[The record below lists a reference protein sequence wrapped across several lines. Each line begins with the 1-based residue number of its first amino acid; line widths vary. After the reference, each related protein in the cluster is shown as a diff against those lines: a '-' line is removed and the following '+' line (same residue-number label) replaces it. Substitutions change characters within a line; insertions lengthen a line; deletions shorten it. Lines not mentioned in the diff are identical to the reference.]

1 MTPRTAVPARI
12 IGLLGAVLLAG
23 CGAFAPYPTLP
34 AVATPDQPA
43 GTRVAICYSGLATS
57 SMAAQAEAQKE
68 CPAGTTA
75 EPVDT
80 DYILTYCPLLLPA
93 HATFVCA
100 SAK

>member
-1 MTPRTAVPARI
+1 MILRTVVPALI
-12 IGLLGAVLLAG
+12 MGLLSAGWLAG
-23 CGAFAPYPTLP
+23 CGAFTPYPTLP
-34 AVATPDQPA
+34 AVATPGQPA
-43 GTRVAICYSGLATS
+43 GTWVAICYSGLATS